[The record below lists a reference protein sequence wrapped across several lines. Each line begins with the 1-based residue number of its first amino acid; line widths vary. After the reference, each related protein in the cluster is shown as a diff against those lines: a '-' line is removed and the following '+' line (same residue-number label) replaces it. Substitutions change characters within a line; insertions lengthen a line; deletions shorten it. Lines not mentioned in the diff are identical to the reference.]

1 MSDKSDREVLEMFLS
16 YDLSSPHEIFDK
28 FMTLDDAQYYEY
40 QDAPSCVYVPGRRTD
55 RVLLAAHADTVFS
68 FRGRHKIIHDED
80 EDIYIS
86 GEPDE
91 GIGADDRAGCAIL
104 WLLRNSG
111 HSLIITNGEEAG
123 STGAGD
129 IRDFHKKLFDELND
143 HNYIIEFDRRGKS
156 DYKVYDIPVTDE
168 FKNFIETS
176 TGYKEPEKF
185 SSTDITVLCDKI
197 CGVNLSTGYYY
208 EHTELEHLKFHE
220 WQDTLNLARKM
231 LEPEQR
237 KYLL

>member
-40 QDAPSCVYVPGRRTD
+40 QDEPSCVYVPGRRTD
-55 RVLLAAHADTVFS
+55 RVLLAAHADTVFG

-123 STGAGD
+123 SIGSRD
-129 IRDFHKKLFDELND
+129 IRDFHKKIFDELND
-143 HNYIIEFDRRGKS
+143 HNYIIEFDRRDKS

-168 FKNFIETS
+168 FKNFIEIN

-197 CGVNLSTGYYY
+197 CGVNLSIGYYY